1 MPFSVRPS
9 RRFTMFCAQLI
20 SQNCLRGGK
29 QAAYILLIL
38 VLASCVGRNGDSRP
52 VSQQAECLSGTNGS
66 CFYWKE
72 PSSETNEKLII
83 FVHGV
88 FSTSADT
95 WGDVK
100 AGNTWPE
107 LVRGDDKF
115 KDYDIYLVNYRTSY
129 ITSAP
134 NIYQIAKREL
144 ERLKDK
150 GIFKDYKEIYF
161 IAHSMGGLVTKNLL
175 KQLNRRE
182 DEPLLR
188 QVRGVVYLGT
198 PSRGVGVATLAKWLS
213 FNPQL
218 GAMEPEHL
226 NQWIL
231 ELEDDWIRLMDERG
245 ESPYPQAFCAYEIRP
260 YLRGYIVVPSEA
272 ARSRC
277 DIFTGLD
284 LDHSDLAV
292 PARRENDQY
301 EWVMARIRRTSE
313 LLVNIDN
320 IKLQVLFECEH
331 KRVIKIVPHEGGPKV
346 VLLQFRASDSPY
358 RAINH
363 ALSIDEFT
371 GIPNVAGVVS
381 DPEKDGRVVVCQI
394 TNYEKYT
401 LINIELDFQLRF
413 KDTPKQAALPGVA
426 IKSELPWILTI
437 DKVEAGEKFVFH
449 LINYSDCYLEADYPD
464 WLYFRRRG
472 EFQKRTVRLS
482 TLHGRGTMM
491 FGPLKHPMF
500 PKECRL

>member
-1 MPFSVRPS
+1 MPSSVRPY
-9 RRFTMFCAQLI
+9 RRFTMCCDQLI
-20 SQNCLRGGK
+20 SHDWVRGCK
-29 QAAYILLIL
+29 QATYILLIL
-38 VLASCVGRNGDSRP
+38 VLAGCVGRNGDSRP
-52 VSQQAECLSGTNGS
+52 VSQQAECLSGTIGS

-72 PSSETNEKLII
+72 TSSETNEKLII

-100 AGNTWPE
+100 EGNTWPE

-115 KDYDIYLVNYRTSY
+115 KDYDIYLVNYRSSY
-129 ITSAP
+129 IKSAP

-198 PSRGVGVATLAKWLS
+198 PSRGVNVATLGKWMS

-218 GAMEPEHL
+218 TAMEPEHL
-226 NQWIL
+226 NEWIL
-231 ELEDDWIRLMDERG
+231 ELEDDWISLMDQRG
-245 ESPYPQAFCAYEIRP
+245 ESPYPRAFCAYEIRP
-260 YLRGYIVVPSEA
+260 YLPGYIVVPSEA

-292 PARRENDQY
+292 PKRRENDQY
-301 EWVMARIRRTSE
+301 EWVMARIHDTTA
-313 LLVNIDN
+313 LLFNIDN
-320 IKLQVLFECEH
+320 H
-331 KRVIKIVPHEGGPKV
+331 
-346 VLLQFRASDSPY
+346 
-358 RAINH
+358 
-363 ALSIDEFT
+363 
-371 GIPNVAGVVS
+371 
-381 DPEKDGRVVVCQI
+381 
-394 TNYEKYT
+394 
-401 LINIELDFQLRF
+401 
-413 KDTPKQAALPGVA
+413 
-426 IKSELPWILTI
+426 
-437 DKVEAGEKFVFH
+437 
-449 LINYSDCYLEADYPD
+449 
-464 WLYFRRRG
+464 
-472 EFQKRTVRLS
+472 
-482 TLHGRGTMM
+482 
-491 FGPLKHPMF
+491 
-500 PKECRL
+500 